1 MTRVLAINC
10 GGTIA
15 SLGPTSTDVLE
26 YIDHGERL
34 PLAEILLRVPDLATV
49 AEVEPMDFRK
59 VSSSAITAADW
70 LALRA
75 MIQERCRDA
84 GIVGVIILHG
94 TGSLE
99 ETAFFLH
106 LTLNVAQT
114 VVFVG
119 AQRPLG
125 AIGSDAPMNL
135 FNAVRVAADAKSRGR
150 GVLVMLNDEVH
161 SARDVIKASTYR
173 IQAFRS
179 PDFGMLGQ
187 VDGDGVHYF
196 RTLDRPHTQASPF
209 AGLKAADLP
218 RVDIIYAHVD
228 QDAVLIDAAAAAGA
242 KGLVSAGFAP
252 GIVTPLAKAALEH
265 LAATG
270 VAIVQCSRAGSGRV
284 APRRYVGDKG
294 MIAGGDLSPQKAR
307 ILLML
312 CLAQGLDLAAIQAR
326 FAAV

>member
-15 SLGPTSTDVLE
+15 SLGPTPTDVLE
-26 YIDHGERL
+26 YLEEGQRL
-34 PLAEILLRVPDLATV
+34 PLKDILARVP
-49 AEVEPMDFRK
+49 EVKTAADVEAVDFRNI
-59 VSSSAITAADW
+59 SSSAITAVDW

-75 MIQERCRDA
+75 LIQERCRDPN
-84 GIVGVIILHG
+84 ISGVILLHG

-114 VVFVG
+114 VVLVG
-119 AQRPLG
+119 AQRPLS

-135 FNAVRVAADAKSRGR
+135 LNAVRVAAHPASRGR
-150 GVLVMLNDEVH
+150 GVLVLLNDEIH
-161 SARDVIKASTYR
+161 SARDVVKGSTYR
-173 IQAFRS
+173 VQAFRS

-187 VDGDGVHYF
+187 ADGDGVHYF
-196 RTLDRPHTQASPF
+196 RTLDRPHTQGSPF
-209 AGLKAADLP
+209 ARFSATGLP
-218 RVDIIYAHVD
+218 RVDIIYAHIG
-228 QDAVLIDAAAAAGA
+228 QDAVFIDAAAAAGA

-252 GIVTPLAKAALEH
+252 GIVTPPAKAALER
-265 LAATG
+265 LAASG
-270 VAIVQCSRAGSGRV
+270 LAIVHCSRAGSGRI
-284 APRRYVGDKG
+284 APRAYIGAQG

-312 CLAQGLDLAAIQAR
+312 CLAQGLSITDIQAR